1 MAKYSSAK
9 AKILLVDG
17 FNLLGAK
24 PKGLT
29 DKITNKTQAGTHG
42 LGDDWEESSA
52 TGLLAATVTQTGA
65 FFDDATAGMHEAFKA
80 ATQVVRL
87 LVYALFGNVIGQ
99 PFVGVQ
105 GVYQGAY
112 SLLTKIG
119 ALTNADA
126 EYVVSGQVDRG
137 TLIQDWVAKIANWN
151 TKTDGFPVDH
161 TLSPTNQAI
170 PITSNS
176 IANPTVVTCP
186 VPHKLTTGDVVLIS
200 GVITSSPAINGQQTV
215 TVIDALHFSVPV
227 NVTVAGTGGQFVRA
241 SSNNGGVAYLAV
253 SAFTGFTAVTVKVRS
268 SADDTTYADLVT
280 FAPVT
285 APPPD
290 VTAAQRVTVA
300 GTIARYLS
308 VSGTV
313 TGAGS
318 IQPVVG
324 FKRNAPQ

>member
-17 FNLLGAK
+17 YNLLGAK

-29 DKITNKTQAGTHG
+29 DKITNKLQSATHG

-65 FFDDATAGMHEAFKA
+65 FFDDATAGMHDAFKA

-112 SLLTKIG
+112 TLLTKIG

-126 EYVVSGQVDRG
+126 EYVVAGQIDRG
-137 TLIQDWVAKIANWN
+137 TIIQDWVAKAANWN

-161 TLSPTNQAI
+161 ALNPNQTPI
-170 PITSNS
+170 PITSNT
-176 IANPTVVTCP
+176 IANPTVVTTP

-200 GVITSSPAINGQQTV
+200 GVITSTPTINGERTV
-215 TVIDALHFSVPV
+215 TVISPTTFSIPV
-227 NVTVAGTGGQFVRA
+227 NVSVAGTGGSFVRS

-268 SADDTTYADLVT
+268 SADDITYADLVT

-318 IQPVVG
+318 LQPFVG
-324 FKRNAPQ
+324 FKRNAPL

>member
-1 MAKYSSAK
+1 MAKYSSSKFA
-9 AKILLVDG
+9 ILLVDG
-17 FNLLGAK
+17 YSLLGAK
-24 PKGLT
+24 VKGLT
-29 DKITNKTQAGTHG
+29 EKTTNKIQSATHG
-42 LGDDWEESSA
+42 LGDLWEESSP

-80 ATQVVRL
+80 LTQVVRL
-87 LVYALFGNVIGQ
+87 LVYAVAGNVIGQ
-99 PFVGVQ
+99 PFVGAQ
-105 GVYQGAY
+105 GVYEGAY

-137 TLIQDWVAKIANWN
+137 TIIQDWVAKIANWN

-170 PITSNS
+170 PITSNT
-176 IANPTVVTCP
+176 IANPTVVTTP

-200 GVITSSPAINGQQTV
+200 GVITSTPAINGQQSV
-215 TVIDALHFSVPV
+215 TVISPTTFSVPV

-241 SSNNGGVAYLAV
+241 SSNNGGVAYLEV
-253 SAFTGFTAVTVKVRS
+253 SDFTGVTAVVVKVRS
-268 SADDTTYADLVT
+268 SPDDITYTDLVT
-280 FAPVT
+280 FTTVVG
-285 APPPD
+285 PPPD
-290 VTAAQRVTVA
+290 ATAAQRVTIA
-300 GTIARYLS
+300 GVIPRYLS
-308 VSGTV
+308 VSGTL

-318 IQPVVG
+318 VKPFVG